1 MEVFPVLIF
10 DVQVSFIVY
19 WKIIMFDFLWK
30 WTGKKN
36 NRRTIPS
43 LIKKKMERD
52 KKDKEYEEFELN
64 HIHNIECESG

>member
-1 MEVFPVLIF
+1 M
-10 DVQVSFIVY
+10 
-19 WKIIMFDFLWK
+19 KMN
-30 WTGKKN
+30 GKNN